1 MRILLSWAL
10 ILVLVGGCAG
20 TKAAVTEP
28 VITPP
33 NRYSSTM
40 EEFLGEREFDE
51 GLEAPKDIVPGSA
64 GLLPGEE
71 RITEAPE
78 AQAFFVDADLE
89 DVSWRVKNAE
99 EGLIFI
105 DYLDEPLGRFAA
117 YGTLQFLG
125 EDDEAVRFVVTNPVL
140 LSQYECEERL
150 SRLEV
155 AGHRA
160 WMTLRVLAGW
170 ELGRLAPFI
179 EDDEG
184 IIVLVA
190 AGP

>member
-1 MRILLSWAL
+1 M
-10 ILVLVGGCAG
+10 
-20 TKAAVTEP
+20 
-28 VITPP
+28 
-33 NRYSSTM
+33 
-40 EEFLGEREFDE
+40 LGESEFDE
-51 GLEAPKDIVPGSA
+51 QLEAPKDVVPGST

-71 RITEAPE
+71 RLTEAQSKRE
-78 AQAFFVDADLE
+78 IVIDASLD
-89 DVSWRVKNAE
+89 DVAWRVKNAE
-99 EGLIFI
+99 EGLVFL

-140 LSQYECEERL
+140 LSREECEGWLLDLE
-150 SRLEV
+150 SRKQR
-155 AGHRA
+155 G

-170 ELGRLAPFI
+170 EQRQLAPFV